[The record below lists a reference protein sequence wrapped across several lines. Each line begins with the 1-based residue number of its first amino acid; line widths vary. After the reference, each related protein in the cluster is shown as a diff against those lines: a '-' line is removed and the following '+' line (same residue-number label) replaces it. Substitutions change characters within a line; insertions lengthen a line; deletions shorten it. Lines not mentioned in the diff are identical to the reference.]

1 MMNCLKPGLC
11 SLLCVGYDENGHHL
25 ELTAGAHFENLGLYE
40 LVRKRV
46 GAINVSDAGV
56 DKDFKFGDLT
66 NAIEKVRTVFA
77 DGAFGHNGYSKIN
90 WVSGIIRKEFL
101 GRKCISHS

>member
-25 ELTAGAHFENLGLYE
+25 ELTAGGHFENLGLYE

-77 DGAFGHNGYSKIN
+77 DGAFGTTVTVK
-90 WVSGIIRKEFL
+90 
-101 GRKCISHS
+101 